1 MKKQE
6 LMKLLNQ
13 EQEKLWGALKNA
25 ETVFGREHE
34 ATKMARARYV
44 TAADLSYIVELNLNQ
59 DDNI

>member
-1 MKKQE
+1 
-6 LMKLLNQ
+6 MKLLNQ

-44 TAADLSYIVELNLNQ
+44 TAADLSYIVELNLNEN
-59 DDNI
+59 DNI